1 MLAGA
6 LALLAAA
13 LNAAASVLQ
22 RRAGSRQP
30 DRRVFS
36 PRLILALLR
45 QPVWFLGIAAI
56 TAGFA
61 AQAGALTLG
70 TIAVVQPLLVVEL
83 PLTLILASVTFR
95 VRPGR
100 VEASATLVL
109 TVGLI
114 VFIYALAPGGG
125 DPLGVSTWTWLIGL
139 SATSGVGAVL
149 VALGRRAVRHRRAA
163 LLGAATGVGFGLTAV
178 LTAAAGAAAAA
189 HGPVAV
195 LTTWQTY
202 ALLVIGPLSFLL
214 LQTALQAGSLVASQ
228 PGLTLAN
235 PLVAVTWGVAVFDEH
250 TRGGA
255 WALLAALGAALV
267 VAGTVALTRS
277 PVLSGGSGG
286 TSSM

>member
-6 LALLAAA
+6 LALLAAS

-61 AQAGALTLG
+61 AQAGALALG
-70 TIAVVQPLLVVEL
+70 TIAVVQPMLVVEL
-83 PLTLILASVTFR
+83 PLTLLLASATFR

-114 VFIYALAPGGG
+114 LFIYALAPGGG
-125 DPLGVSTWTWLIGL
+125 DPLGASSSTWLIGL
-139 SATSGVGAVL
+139 AATSGVAAVL

-178 LTAAAGAAAAA
+178 LTAAAGAAAA

-202 ALLVIGPLSFLL
+202 ALLVVGPLSFLL

-250 TRGGA
+250 TRGGG

-277 PVLSGGSGG
+277 PVLSGGSAG
-286 TSSM
+286 TSSL